1 MEITQIIYNER
12 RQSIRR
18 IISYWFLNKL
28 TDTFINYWKETIHY
42 FIYSVITNIFIKNQN
57 IIDFLK
63 AYSNDYNLVK
73 NVIQEN
79 IDEFNESTTIYNMD
93 NQTYLLIQEIINMFD
108 YKIYHD
114 KHILVTEILI
124 ELATNFIVKNTS
136 FIQNEL
142 IIHELNLGKNNF
154 YLRHT

>member
-18 IISYWFLNKL
+18 IISYWYLNKL

>member
-28 TDTFINYWKETIHY
+28 TDSFINYWKETIHY

>member
-1 MEITQIIYNER
+1 MDITQIIYNER

-28 TDTFINYWKETIHY
+28 TGTFINYWKKTIHY
-42 FIYSVITNIFIKNQN
+42 FIYSVITNIYINNQY

-63 AYSNDYNLVK
+63 VYSNDYNLVK
-73 NVIQEN
+73 NLIQDN

-93 NQTYLLIQEIINMFD
+93 SQTYVLIQEIINMFD
-108 YKIYHD
+108 YKIYND
-114 KHILVTEILI
+114 KQILINEILI
-124 ELATNFIVKNTS
+124 EIATNFIVKNAT

-142 IIHELNLGKNNF
+142 IIHELNVGTNKF
-154 YLRHT
+154 YLN